1 MPSAQQIAQQVY
13 NNNNAQQMHVAP
25 AFAPVQ
31 FRKAVREDVKL
42 KIILGGISGTGK
54 TWSALQLSA
63 GIGGKTVLLDTE
75 GGSGEL
81 YADSFE
87 YDYASITSPYSPE
100 NFIHHIDAA
109 MAAGYDTI
117 IIDSLT
123 HEWSG
128 TGGVIDIADNAPQ
141 TVYGGWHIATPRHQK
156 FIEILLHKQI
166 NIIATCRMK
175 QGYEIVKNRKGKD
188 TPQKT
193 QQLVFVQK
201 EGIEYE
207 FTLGFQL
214 LGDGMAVPLKDR
226 TSLFQGQ
233 PTIQLNQAVGEKLA
247 RWATSG
253 ADHSQEFANHLDKL
267 KTASS
272 IKELKDIFQQGY
284 MIIRIWSDKN
294 YIEEYTKIKNA
305 KKLEIDENATK
316 KSSDSL

>member
-1 MPSAQQIAQQVY
+1 MGNSSTLQMLHG
-13 NNNNAQQMHVAP
+13 NNNPNQTAT
-25 AFAPVQ
+25 FAPVQ
-31 FRKAVREDVKL
+31 FRKAVREAVKL
-42 KIILGGISGTGK
+42 KIILGGPSGTGK
-54 TWSALQLSA
+54 TWSALQLAA

-87 YDYASITSPYSPE
+87 YDYASITPPYSPE

-109 MAAGYDTI
+109 VAAGYDTI

-141 TVYGGWHIATPRHQK
+141 TVYGGWHIATPRHHK
-156 FIEILLHKQI
+156 FIEMLLHKQI

-175 QGYEIVKNRKGKD
+175 PGYEIVKNRKGKD

-214 LGDGMAVPLKDR
+214 LGDGMATPLKDR
-226 TSLFQGQ
+226 TSLFQGL
-233 PTIQLNQAVGEKLA
+233 PTIQLNQSVGEKLA
-247 RWATSG
+247 QWATSG
-253 ADHSQEFANHLDKL
+253 ADHSQEFSTHIDKL
-267 KTASS
+267 KTASTME
-272 IKELKDIFQQGY
+272 ELKDFFQNGY
-284 MIIRIWSDKN
+284 IVMKAWSDKK
-294 YIEEYTKIKNA
+294 YIQEYTQCKDG
-305 KKLEIDENATK
+305 KKLQIE
-316 KSSDSL
+316 SDSK